1 MSNIPSDK
9 RVFMFLQGP
18 HGPFFNLL
26 AKMLTHA
33 GAEIWRVGFN
43 AGDRVFWSRQDRYCA
58 YRETVSD
65 WPDAFA
71 RLVREKSVTDLVLYG
86 DIRPVHAL
94 AIQGARQFNLQVH
107 VFEEG
112 YLRPYWVT
120 YERDGSNGHSKLMAM
135 QLSDMSEALKTG
147 SLDEP
152 AAPAHW
158 GEMRH
163 HMF

>member
-26 AKMLTHA
+26 AKMLTYA

-71 RLVREKSVTDLVLYG
+71 KLVRFT
-86 DIRPVHAL
+86 
-94 AIQGARQFNLQVH
+94 GAMVRRI
-107 VFEEG
+107 
-112 YLRPYWVT
+112 LRYT
-120 YERDGSNGHSKLMAM
+120 
-135 QLSDMSEALKTG
+135 
-147 SLDEP
+147 
-152 AAPAHW
+152 
-158 GEMRH
+158 
-163 HMF
+163 HMM